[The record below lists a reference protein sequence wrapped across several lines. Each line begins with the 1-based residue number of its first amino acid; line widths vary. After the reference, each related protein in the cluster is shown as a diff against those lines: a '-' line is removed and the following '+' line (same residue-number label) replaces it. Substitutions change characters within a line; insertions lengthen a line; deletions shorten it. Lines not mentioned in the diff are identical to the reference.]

1 MEKQDRVSFDF
12 SGEVAVV
19 TGAASGIGKEVARQL
34 VAAGATVY
42 VNDLDPARVGAVAA
56 ELGDNA
62 IAAAGDVT
70 VLSTATSIVEAA
82 KAKFG
87 KLDILVNS
95 AGIADEMVP
104 TLEQDLD
111 RWQRVV
117 DVSLR
122 GSYLMSREA
131 GRLMTAARSGKIINF
146 ASIAGVV
153 GLPGRNA
160 YSAAKAGIVMMTKTM
175 AAEWG
180 GLGVRVNAIAPG
192 YIETP
197 MVDDLMSRGRITDEM
212 VHSRTPLRRF
222 GEPSEIAKPVLFL
235 CSSAASYVTGAC
247 LSVDGGWAAF
257 GGIALPVAE

>member
-1 MEKQDRVSFDF
+1 METHDKVQFDF

-19 TGAASGIGKEVARQL
+19 TGAASGIGREVARQF
-34 VAAGATVY
+34 VAAGAHVY
-42 VNDLDPARVGAVAA
+42 VNDLDPAKVDAVVA
-56 ELGDNA
+56 ELGGNA

-70 VLSTATSIVEAA
+70 ALSTATGIVEAA
-82 KAKFG
+82 KAKYG
-87 KLDILVNS
+87 KLDILVNC

-111 RWQRVV
+111 RWQHVL

-122 GSYLMSREA
+122 GSYVMSREA
-131 GRLMTAARSGKIINF
+131 GRLMTAARSGKIVNF

-180 GLGVRVNAIAPG
+180 GFGIRVNAIAPG

-197 MVDDLMSRGRITDEM
+197 MVDDLMSRGRITDDM
-212 VHSRTPLRRF
+212 VHGRTPLRRF
-222 GEPSEIAKPVLFL
+222 GEPSEIAGPVLFL

-257 GGIALPVAE
+257 GGITLPAAE

>member
-1 MEKQDRVSFDF
+1 
-12 SGEVAVV
+12 
-19 TGAASGIGKEVARQL
+19 
-34 VAAGATVY
+34 
-42 VNDLDPARVGAVAA
+42 
-56 ELGDNA
+56 
-62 IAAAGDVT
+62 
-70 VLSTATSIVEAA
+70 
-82 KAKFG
+82 
-87 KLDILVNS
+87 
-95 AGIADEMVP
+95 MVP